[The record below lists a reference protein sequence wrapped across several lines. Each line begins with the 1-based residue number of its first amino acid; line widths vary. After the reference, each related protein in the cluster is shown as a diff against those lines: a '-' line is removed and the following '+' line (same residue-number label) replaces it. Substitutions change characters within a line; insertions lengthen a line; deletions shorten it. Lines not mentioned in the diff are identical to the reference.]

1 MAKMAVPSKTGA
13 ATQTKNPPA
22 AQAPAQAQT
31 QNSDVGLPERIPT
44 GIEGLDELCEGGF
57 ERGSSVL
64 CLGEPGSGKTTM
76 MTQFLVN
83 GALQYGEG
91 GVFLSFEEN
100 KESIIRHSLSFGWDL
115 NALEKQGAVAIINY
129 KPHEVKRL
137 AEEGGGLIWDTI
149 TETGAKRI
157 AIDSLSAYVVLF
169 ESQYQAREAQRNLF
183 ELVRKWGCTTMM
195 SGEAGASGD
204 RSSVGMDY
212 LSDAVLLMHHPR
224 QRNVRFRA
232 IEILKMRGTN
242 HSQKICPFEFLP
254 GAGMKVYPGED
265 IFEEFGTKGF

>member
-1 MAKMAVPSKTGA
+1 MVNETSRE
-13 ATQTKNPPA
+13 
-22 AQAPAQAQT
+22 
-31 QNSDVGLPERIPT
+31 S
-44 GIEGLDELCEGGF
+44 CEGGF
-57 ERGSSVL
+57 ERGSSIL
-64 CLGEPGSGKTTM
+64 ALGEPGSGKTTM

-83 GALQYGEG
+83 GALNYGEG
-91 GVFLSFEEN
+91 GVFLSFEET
-100 KESIIRHSLSFGWDL
+100 KESIVRHSLSFGWDL
-115 NALEKQGAVAIINY
+115 NALERQGAVAIVNY

-212 LSDAVLLMHHPR
+212 LSDAVLIMHHPR

-254 GAGMKVYPGED
+254 NVGMKVYPGED